1 MQDLALAYIQTDLAW
16 EQPQAN
22 RDHLEELIS
31 RISPNQDLIVLPETF
46 TTGFPVDPALFAEEA
61 GGPSMDWMAK
71 MASTTQAVITGSI
84 LLKTKKGFQNTL
96 VWMRPDGQ
104 YQTYAKRHV
113 FRMGGEHELI
123 QPGDTHLLV
132 ELKDWKI
139 RPLICYDL
147 RFPVWSKNSYKN
159 DEFGYDLLIYVA
171 NWPAVR
177 SYPWNQLLIARAIEN
192 MTFVLG
198 VNRIGADIK
207 GIAYDG
213 HSQLIS
219 PKGLILS
226 QAVAKK
232 EAVIE
237 SVLKKA
243 DLVNLRNK
251 FNVGPDWDAF
261 DLLMDK

>member
-1 MQDLALAYIQTDLAW
+1 MQDLALAYIQTDLVW
-16 EQPQAN
+16 EQPEPN
-22 RDHLEELIS
+22 RDHLEELIGA
-31 RISPNQDLIVLPETF
+31 ISPGQDLIVLPETF
-46 TTGFPVDPALFAEEA
+46 TTGFPVDPASFAEDV
-61 GGPSMDWMAK
+61 GGPSMDWMAA
-71 MASTTQAVITGSI
+71 MAARTKAVITGSI
-84 LLKTKKGFQNTL
+84 LLKADNGFQNTL
-96 VWMRPDGQ
+96 VWMQADGQ
-104 YQTYAKRHV
+104 FRTYAKRHV

-123 QPGDTHLLV
+123 QPGDTLLSV
-132 ELKDWKI
+132 ELKGWKI

-147 RFPVWSKNSYKN
+147 RFPVWSKNTFKN

-192 MTFVLG
+192 MTYVLG
-198 VNRIGADIK
+198 VNRIGSDIN

-213 HSQLIS
+213 YSQLIS

-237 SVLKKA
+237 SVLSKA
-243 DLVNLRNK
+243 DLVNLRTK
-251 FNVGPDWDAF
+251 FNVGPDWDSF
-261 DLLMDK
+261 DLLMNK